1 MKSRIVLMT
10 VTVCMFL
17 GACSSEPELSPDA
30 QRVQDEL
37 EAVNTTS
44 GNMYC
49 EMVRKDGVSK
59 FADFASDYFE
69 IWDTFNRDDVV
80 TGVEAFADSCDVG
93 ESDSASFMGTAYL
106 ETLDEYYGAPWSS
119 PMLKGEYCGD
129 AATQLHG
136 QLILT
141 GLEIDRNV
149 NVEADQ
155 ANWDRAEKEFY
166 RTTC

>member
-1 MKSRIVLMT
+1 MMKSRIVLMT
-10 VTVCMFL
+10 VTICMFL

-44 GNMYC
+44 GNMFC
-49 EMVRKDGVSK
+49 EWVRKDGVSK

-69 IWDTFNRDDVV
+69 IWDTFDRDDVV

-93 ESDSASFMGTAYL
+93 ESDSASFRGTAYL
-106 ETLDEYYGAPWSS
+106 ETLDEYYSSATGTGFQGA
-119 PMLKGEYCGD
+119 YCGD
-129 AATQLHG
+129 AATRLHG

-155 ANWDRAEKEFY
+155 TNWDRAEKEFY

>member
-1 MKSRIVLMT
+1 MT
-10 VTVCMFL
+10 VTVCLFL
-17 GACSSEPELSPDA
+17 SACGSEPELSPDA

-37 EAVNTTS
+37 ETVNTTS

-69 IWDTFNRDDVV
+69 TWDTFDRDDVV

-106 ETLDEYYGAPWSS
+106 ETLDEYYGAT
-119 PMLKGEYCGD
+119 GTGFQDAYCSID
-129 AATQLHG
+129 PQLHG

-155 ANWDRAEKEFY
+155 TNWDRAEKEFY